1 MGINKKNISDFIQ
14 KHYKKL
20 LPLLFWAPVSAKAQ
34 NNVQQLNSAGDKI
47 VNLSGAKIETSTE
60 TTSIEFRNISAEDS
74 TITHP
79 KYSGSDKTYVARTP
93 KDLPEMSAGQAVLY
107 KMRREFIGYF
117 NSKGE
122 LEVLR
127 TDARYCAAAPK
138 VVTAVFRA
146 ECPHY
151 NKNHLELRH
160 AKDKMSRA
168 FTDEAEC
175 LKYLKDKNNSLGEV
189 IEDYCNFR
197 KKYTKGKGGRKSVV
211 VRAGFFQGGINEW
224 TSCLRAA
231 FCSPDENM
239 QKFASIF
246 IENTPENLA
255 VRDSVINNVY
265 KNGEFING
273 DEGVQKRLKTRP
285 LLSKI
290 RVEGIRGKIGFSQKF
305 CDSLRYYTQK
315 QKFDDEQKEF
325 EHSQMV
331 DAVKKLQEDYV
342 IAWYLLAGN
351 NSSSAASIDNDIA
364 REFNKKTGKK
374 ISAKDVKKHGLGI
387 HLSPGKILL
396 YIESNINGGPYHKGI
411 HPLTKTILAKFAQT
425 FDENKMLTQEFL
437 RQAAI
442 VGISG
447 AKETY
452 EKFLQKVSALQN
464 EEQEI
469 VKNLERKIMRN
480 PAPND
485 AIKLP
490 LYEIHQDH
498 KPIKMKLP
506 QKFQQK
512 TKQK

>member
-20 LPLLFWAPVSAKAQ
+20 LPLLFLAPVSAKAQ
-34 NNVQQLNSAGDKI
+34 NNTQQLNPSDVKVVNFGDDEKI
-47 VNLSGAKIETSTE
+47 SSENNT
-60 TTSIEFRNISAEDS
+60 IEFMNVAEDS
-74 TITHP
+74 TTVHP
-79 KYSGSDKTYVARTP
+79 KYSGSDEPYVARTP
-93 KDLPEMSAGQAVLY
+93 KDLPEMSAEQAVLY
-107 KMRREFIGYF
+107 KRRREFVGYF
-117 NSKGE
+117 NSSGKF
-122 LEVLR
+122 EVLR

-138 VVTAVFRA
+138 VITGVFRA
-146 ECPHY
+146 ECQHY
-151 NKNHLELRH
+151 NKSHLELRH

-168 FTDEAEC
+168 FTDETEC
-175 LKYLKDKNNSLGEV
+175 LKYLKDENNSLGEV

-211 VRAGFFQGGINEW
+211 VRAGFFQGGISEW
-224 TSCLRAA
+224 TACLRAA

-265 KNGEFING
+265 NKDGEFING
-273 DEGVQKRLKTRP
+273 DEGVKKRLKIKP
-285 LLSKI
+285 LLSKLH
-290 RVEGIRGKIGFSQKF
+290 VSGIKGDVGFSQKF
-305 CDSLRYYTQK
+305 CDTLHYYTQK

-325 EHSQMV
+325 KHSQMV

-351 NSSSAASIDNDIA
+351 NCSAATSIDNDIA

-387 HLSPGKILL
+387 RLSPGKILI

-411 HPLTKTILAKFAQT
+411 YPLTQKILGKFAQP
-425 FDENKMLTQEFL
+425 FDTNKMLTGEFL

-447 AKETY
+447 AKEAY
-452 EKFLQKVSALQN
+452 EKFKEKVSVLQN
-464 EEQEI
+464 EEQKV
-469 VKNLERKIMRN
+469 VKKLERRTFRI

-485 AIKLP
+485 AIKTP
-490 LYEIHQDH
+490 VYAVPQDH
-498 KPIKMKLP
+498 KPIKLRIP
-506 QKFQQK
+506 QKIPQK
-512 TKQK
+512 

>member
-1 MGINKKNISDFIQ
+1 MNKKNISEFIQ

-20 LPLLFWAPVSAKAQ
+20 LPLLFLAPVSAKAQ
-34 NNVQQLNSAGDKI
+34 NNTQPLNPSDVKVVNFGDNEKI
-47 VNLSGAKIETSTE
+47 SSENNT
-60 TTSIEFRNISAEDS
+60 IEFTNVSAEDS
-74 TITHP
+74 TTVHP
-79 KYSGSDKTYVARTP
+79 KYSGSDEPYVARTP
-93 KDLPEMSAGQAVLY
+93 KDLPEMSAEQAVLY
-107 KMRREFIGYF
+107 QHRREFVGYF
-117 NSKGE
+117 NSNGKF
-122 LEVLR
+122 EVLR

-138 VVTAVFRA
+138 VITGVFRA
-146 ECPHY
+146 ECQHY
-151 NKNHLELRH
+151 NKSHLELRH

-168 FTDEAEC
+168 FADETEC
-175 LKYLKDKNNSLGEV
+175 LKYLKDENNSLGEV

-224 TSCLRAA
+224 TACLRAA

-265 KNGEFING
+265 NKDGEFING
-273 DEGVQKRLKTRP
+273 DEGVQKRLKIRP
-285 LLSKI
+285 LLSKLQ
-290 RVEGIRGKIGFSQKF
+290 VSGIKGDVGFSQKF

-325 EHSQMV
+325 KHSQMV

-342 IAWYLLAGN
+342 IAWYLLTGN
-351 NSSSAASIDNDIA
+351 NSSSATSIDNDIA

-374 ISAKDVKKHGLGI
+374 ISAKEVKKHGLGI
-387 HLSPGKILL
+387 HLSPGKILI

-411 HPLTKTILAKFAQT
+411 YPLTKTILAKFAQT
-425 FDENKMLTQEFL
+425 FDTNKMLSQEFL

-452 EKFLQKVSALQN
+452 EEFLQKVSALQN

-469 VKNLERKIMRN
+469 VKKLERKIIRN

-485 AIKLP
+485 AIKVP
-490 LYEIHQDH
+490 VYVRQEH
-498 KPIKMKLP
+498 KPIKLKLP
-506 QKFQQK
+506 QKFQQR